1 MTRLKTKQKFQFI
14 KKLRIKNN
22 LKNLKKNVMNFVLTF
37 KTNLKKRGKF
47 RLKNFSYRSNMN
59 NEGKLQ

>member
-37 KTNLKKRGKF
+37 ETNLKKEAN
-47 RLKNFSYRSNMN
+47 LD
-59 NEGKLQ
+59 